1 MFSKFVEKTP
11 KRECMQRNSAWEG
24 YFKKSKFQ
32 WENKNNKALFRG
44 AINGDLYDVNNA
56 TFISHEEG

>member
-1 MFSKFVEKTP
+1 
-11 KRECMQRNSAWEG
+11 MQRNSAWEG